1 MANIPGA
8 TNILPGVVTDVVT
21 DSRGLSLGGGLR
33 IAALIGEG
41 STDETVVSSALGGGL
56 DGLNSSYTSTTGA
69 DGRHFQLKNYPL
81 ISNRTSLYK
90 NGVKLTGLEST
101 IDSNAFSYKYDY
113 RIDISTGRIELQ
125 KAHLVDQGGAY
136 YVALSTNV
144 GLGTVDSLELLDA
157 NAPNET
163 WTLRCVSVQRD
174 VNNEPIAST
183 AKFLAF
189 GSVSGAKLD
198 ANGNPV
204 VWIANGQV
212 VNNGILKFGI
222 SETEV
227 MSVAVSPFRE
237 GDGFTVKVSSGVLS
251 KNDTLTANL
260 IPEANINDPLLLQG
274 LDEVVQRHGTPST
287 SNNLSLG
294 CQLAFANSAPEVLTL
309 QAAPTVPRRT
319 SYLLADAV
327 NATSTDNDDFI
338 FPLPV
343 GVTPDTNS
351 EIHFFVTNPATS
363 SESQILPNKLEFYTL
378 GESGYPTQTQ
388 FIQDNTP
395 APGGY
400 AYYYTVI
407 QSSAA
412 IATGFDGYIARNIP
426 SSVQGIFSSESYT
439 FDSSYIGKTLKVID
453 ATNVANN
460 GDFTVTSVSNGKLYF
475 STTSFDDFTTESSI
489 AFQVIDPTTNL
500 PLDSATDG
508 NLTAIVSTATAT
520 LSSNVLTGVDFSTI
534 TNLTSQK
541 LKITGTTTNN
551 GLYDITSYDSL
562 TNTITIE
569 KAFVIETGLRFEV
582 LDTSDVSNYVVINKN
597 VVTNGFALRVTLV
610 DSKDA
615 SFYDS
620 GWINALAELEKVNC
634 DILVPLPK
642 ATYSIVAQNAL
653 SHCRTMSN
661 IRNKKERVLFAGALN
676 GLTPENLT
684 GEEDAAV
691 EDIGI
696 LEGIQGDSVTEV
708 LAGNIEDLSNYS
720 VPDAFGTTFR
730 CVYFY
735 PDQIVVSAGGSNV
748 LLDGFYIAAAAA
760 GYMAGN
766 PRIEMPL
773 TNKVLGGFT
782 ILRDKLFSNSTLE
795 KLAEAGVTVLQP
807 VQGGGRV
814 IWGVTTTQSGYPEE
828 EEISI
833 VFIRDRLA
841 KTLRSAFAGFIGL
854 PEDLTLQATLQN
866 RLVNVM
872 NSFVTQGLITKYADP
887 TVKRDSVDPTQ
898 WNLSVKVQ
906 PTYPVNFIYVR
917 VSVGTIS

>member
-174 VNNEPIAST
+174 VNNAPIAST

-720 VPDAFGTTFR
+720 VSDAFGTTFR

>member
-174 VNNEPIAST
+174 VNNAPIAST